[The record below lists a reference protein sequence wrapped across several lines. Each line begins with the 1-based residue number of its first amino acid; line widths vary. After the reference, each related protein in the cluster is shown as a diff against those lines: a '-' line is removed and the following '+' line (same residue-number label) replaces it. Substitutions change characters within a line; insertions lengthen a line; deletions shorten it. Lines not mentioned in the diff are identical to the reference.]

1 MNTLIGKK
9 AIVTGG
15 GSGIGRQICLQFAE
29 EGCDALA
36 IYDINEDTANE
47 TAQMIAAN
55 SKTRCFVYRVDISS
69 FSDVETATAAFVESS
84 GGAPD
89 ILVNNVGWDVPAP
102 FLETDPAF
110 WKKIV
115 DINLIGVF
123 NMHSVVLRLMVD
135 NGGGKVINIAS
146 DAGRLGAA
154 LEAVYSACKGGVI
167 TFTKSIAREMARHNI
182 LINTVSP
189 GATNTAGYEHVR
201 GLAPDADKFEKAL
214 LKLTPMKRLGEPAE
228 CARLVTFL
236 ASDHASFILGQTI
249 SVSGGLTMVG

>member
-1 MNTLIGKK
+1 MNKLLGKR

-15 GSGIGRQICLQFAE
+15 GSGIGREICRQFAE
-29 EGCDALA
+29 ERLDALA
-36 IYDINEDTANE
+36 IFDINDKTAKE
-47 TAQMIAAN
+47 TAEMIGADG
-55 SKTRCFVYRVDISS
+55 TRCFVYKVDITNYAE
-69 FSDVETATAAFVESS
+69 VEAATQQFVADS
-84 GGAPD
+84 GGAPN
-89 ILVNNVGWDVPAP
+89 ILVNNVGWDKPAP

-110 WKKIV
+110 WKKII
-115 DINLIGVF
+115 DINLYGVL
-123 NMHSVVLRLMVD
+123 NMHSVVLKLMVA
-135 NGGGKVINIAS
+135 NGGGKVINLAS

-189 GATNTAGYEHVR
+189 GATNTPGYEHVR
-201 GLAPDADKFEKAL
+201 DLAPDADKFQQAL
-214 LKLTPMKRLGEPAE
+214 LKLTPMRRLGEPAE

-236 ASDHASFILGQTI
+236 ASDDSSFILGQTI